1 MQAKAREESMDSF
14 SFEKVA
20 PYLKDPLVLVGFALL
35 LFFGFA
41 RTLFRSGL
49 LKPVAGQ
56 RAYRVL
62 QAVVLYG
69 FVLGVLVVVLGF
81 GLKYRDLSEA
91 DRRGAV
97 QLLKGEFDA
106 NAATVESLRRNTV
119 TMLSVFQETAQ
130 VLREPGIK
138 TLATLFPKENV
149 AGTQLPPRDMA
160 VGALSSLLE
169 QQLDR
174 NKAEMAKGDAAAK
187 VLVGTIGRTRA
198 TIVSLS
204 DPSHERY
211 VITDQAWRANLPM
224 LHRVHLASVPEFQR
238 SYDSSRKL
246 RSDYDVVC
254 AGLLAYLDALRT
266 LFNPKTG
273 VDVEVLA
280 ATLAQER
287 QSLALLT
294 AYGKSLSDA
303 TEQVRQAQ
311 QRLAP
316 EAKSL

>member
-1 MQAKAREESMDSF
+1 MDSF
-14 SFEKVA
+14 TFEKVA
-20 PYLKDPLVLVGFALL
+20 PYLKDPLVLAGFALL

-41 RTLFRSGL
+41 RALFRSGL

-62 QAVVLYG
+62 QAVMLYG
-69 FVLGVLVVVLGF
+69 FLLGLLVVVLGF

-106 NAATVESLRRNTV
+106 NAATVEYMRRNTI
-119 TMLSVFQETAQ
+119 TMLTVFQETAQ

-149 AGTQLPPRDMA
+149 AGRQQLPPRDMA
-160 VGALSSLLE
+160 VQALSSLLE
-169 QQLDR
+169 QKLDR

-204 DPSHERY
+204 DPNHERY
-211 VITDQAWRANLPM
+211 VITDQAWEANLPM
-224 LHRVHLASVPEFQR
+224 LHRVHLASVPEFQK

-254 AGLLAYLDALRT
+254 TGLLSYLDALRAV
-266 LFNPKTG
+266 FNPKTG

-280 ATLAQER
+280 AALAQER

-294 AYGKSLSDA
+294 AYGKTLADA
-303 TEQVRQAQ
+303 TEQVKAAQ
-311 QRLAP
+311 TKLEA